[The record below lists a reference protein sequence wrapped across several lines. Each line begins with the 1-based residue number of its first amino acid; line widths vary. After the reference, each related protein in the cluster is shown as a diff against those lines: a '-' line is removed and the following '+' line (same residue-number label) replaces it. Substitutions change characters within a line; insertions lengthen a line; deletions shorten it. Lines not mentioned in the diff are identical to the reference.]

1 MLLFNTWVKQDNIP
15 ATWFQNISCY
25 CLTEYKKRIVTQM
38 LLFQNISCYCLT
50 VFLSFIPFFFTQF
63 QNISCYCLT
72 RFLQDISLVD
82 FISKHLMLLFN
93 SIRIIDLL
101 PIPLFQNISCYCLTS
116 YPLEAMRSSQIFQ
129 NISCYCLT
137 SLHSRKL

>member
-1 MLLFNTWVKQDNIP
+1 MLFRHLMLLFNQRVEYTLSNIL
-15 ATWFQNISCY
+15 S
-25 CLTEYKKRIVTQM
+25 
-38 LLFQNISCYCLT
+38 FQNISCYCLT

-137 SLHSRKL
+137 PFKVSNKCCLYNFKTSHVIV